1 MSRPFLTRRAGL
13 ADWPGFDLLS
23 VRPGGEWR
31 AIEVK
36 GRAGVGE
43 ISENEWAKACNLR
56 ESYWLYAVAPG
67 RASRGFAA
75 RSAGFRRR
83 SIAAIARTAPLS
95 ARSPTLRSGRGD
107 GYIDASERFGDA
119 NLSRPIEG
127 KTMPDIESSAI
138 EDDDPIQDEGEDES
152 DDEIADPVR
161 YIIAS
166 YGADMPV
173 DGLVERLKKGNIFV
187 PEFQRR
193 FVWKLPQASR
203 FIESLLLGLPVPG
216 IFLFKEPETQ
226 KLIVVDGQQRLQTL
240 RSFYAEDFDDRKF
253 RLTGVASEF
262 DRKTYSGLSAS
273 DRIRL
278 DDSILHATIFQQTE
292 PGNDRSS
299 IYSVFQRLNTSG
311 TPLTPQEI
319 RACVYRG
326 KLDELLSE
334 LAEDPSWR
342 ELYGKKNSRKKDEE
356 IILRFFALYFNIKKY
371 ERSMKQFLNT
381 FMDENRNPERKRE
394 DDLRKLFTKTVKVAA
409 EGLTRK
415 AFRPERAFN
424 VAVADA
430 TLVGLARRLKKGEI
444 LDYGALRSCHE
455 ELLKRLRREDLHRV
469 ATADKDRVSKR
480 VRYACEAYE
489 SVR

>member
-1 MSRPFLTRRAGL
+1 
-13 ADWPGFDLLS
+13 
-23 VRPGGEWR
+23 
-31 AIEVK
+31 
-36 GRAGVGE
+36 
-43 ISENEWAKACNLR
+43 
-56 ESYWLYAVAPG
+56 
-67 RASRGFAA
+67 
-75 RSAGFRRR
+75 
-83 SIAAIARTAPLS
+83 
-95 ARSPTLRSGRGD
+95 
-107 GYIDASERFGDA
+107 
-119 NLSRPIEG
+119 
-127 KTMPDIESSAI
+127 
-138 EDDDPIQDEGEDES
+138 
-152 DDEIADPVR
+152 
-161 YIIAS
+161 
-166 YGADMPV
+166 MPV

-430 TLVGLARRLKKGEI
+430 TLVGLAHRLKKGEI
-444 LDYGALRSCHE
+444 LDYEALRSCHE

-480 VRYACEAYE
+480 VRYARKAYE